1 MEAMTV
7 TLREITK
14 ENWRQ
19 IIALQLAVEQE
30 DFVSSNV
37 YSLAQA
43 KVDPVRIPLA
53 IYDDETSVGFIMY
66 NDRPLDDGSYR
77 ISRLMID
84 REHQGNGYGRV
95 AMEEAIRRLREV
107 PVCKETL
114 LDYAPENTA
123 AAQLYASLD

>member
-19 IIALQLAVEQE
+19 IIALQLAEGQE
-30 DFVSSNV
+30 GFVASNV

-53 IYDDETSVGFIMY
+53 IYSDETPVGFIMY
-66 NDRPLDDGSYR
+66 NDRPLDDGSYH
-77 ISRLMID
+77 ISRLMVD
-84 REHQGNGYGRV
+84 REHQGKGYGRAAV
-95 AMEEAIRRLREV
+95 VEV
-107 PVCKETL
+107 I
-114 LDYAPENTA
+114 
-123 AAQLYASLD
+123 S